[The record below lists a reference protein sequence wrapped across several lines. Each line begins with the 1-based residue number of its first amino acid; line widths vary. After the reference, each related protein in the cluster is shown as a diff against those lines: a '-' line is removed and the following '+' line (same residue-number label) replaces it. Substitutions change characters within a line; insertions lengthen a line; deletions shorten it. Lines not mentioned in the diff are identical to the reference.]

1 MSASALGDTAVC
13 GKIVADE
20 VQSAVQRITIGANID
35 AAGALPTTGLHFLFP
50 PTNPTAYTLA
60 DGVAKGD
67 VVEFVHVG
75 GANDADITISNLHGP
90 AGTASLQGG
99 SASIRL
105 VWNGVEWYILGR
117 SSNNAAAAN
126 AVANLPVIA

>member
-1 MSASALGDTAVC
+1 MSASALGDSAVC
-13 GKIVADE
+13 GKLVADE
-20 VQSAVQRITIGANID
+20 VQSAVQRITIGDNIG
-35 AAGALPTTGLHFLFP
+35 ATSALPTTGLHFIFP
-50 PTNPTAYTLA
+50 PTNPSAYTL
-60 DGVAKGD
+60 GVGEAKGD

-75 GANDADITISNLHGP
+75 GTNVADIAITALHG
-90 AGTASLQGG
+90 TSTSASLQEGT
-99 SASIRL
+99 ASIRL